1 MFTYAPMLSR
11 PKGPWKGEEA
21 MESLERL
28 LAENP
33 MFEDLD
39 PETMQTIV
47 GCVSNVRFD
56 AGQFII
62 KEGEEAQRFYV
73 IREGTVAVEV
83 FHLERG
89 AIPLQH
95 LEAGDVLGWS
105 WLVAPYKWR
114 FDARAVTR
122 VRAFAFDGACLR
134 NKCNEDP
141 RLGFELLKRFARVLE
156 SRLQATR
163 RQLVEAHIRMV

>member
-1 MFTYAPMLSR
+1 
-11 PKGPWKGEEA
+11 
-21 MESLERL
+21 METIESL

-33 MFEDLD
+33 MFHDLD
-39 PETMQTIV
+39 PETLKAIL

-56 AGQFII
+56 AGQFIF
-62 KEGEEAQRFYV
+62 KEGDDAQRFYV

-83 FHLERG
+83 FHLDRG

-95 LEAGDVLGWS
+95 LEAGDILGWS
-105 WLVAPYKWR
+105 WLVPPFKWR

-134 NKCNEDP
+134 GKCNEDP
-141 RLGFELLKRFARVLE
+141 RLGYELLKRVARVLE

-163 RQLVEAHIRMV
+163 RQLVEAHARTI